1 MSIWNRQQYLDLM
14 QFKPVPRPFFAE
26 LFGPLVGLEEE
37 WQAQGAGP
45 TELDL
50 STFGFDGV
58 QRRRVP
64 IYTGIFPWR
73 QKRVISE
80 SDTELIQE
88 DHYGRRMKL
97 CKGFAT
103 IPLPQSHPVADM
115 DDWMGLR
122 DRYCF
127 HAGRLEPDWDQPVAA
142 DTMSVLYIPGGFDE
156 PRQLLGEEELCC
168 AVYEQPELIHDML
181 TVIGDQIVLV
191 LQRLI
196 QAGVRVDQI
205 SIHEDMAGKSG
216 PLFGPT
222 QIETFLQSYYQRVWT
237 QAQEAGAQLFSQD
250 SDGDMRPVIDAFK
263 RCGVNVMFPC
273 EPAAGMDITTIRA
286 EHGSSLA
293 LAGGIDKHVLRQG
306 QQAIDVELERKL
318 IPALHSGCVFGL
330 DHRIPGGTPLDAYR
344 YYVRNARERLGLE
357 PNPEPGWQRM
367 AF

>member
-237 QAQEAGAQLFSQD
+237 
-250 SDGDMRPVIDAFK
+250 
-263 RCGVNVMFPC
+263 
-273 EPAAGMDITTIRA
+273 
-286 EHGSSLA
+286 H
-293 LAGGIDKHVLRQG
+293 AGGGGATLQPGFRWRHAPGHRRLQALRRKRDVPLRAG
-306 QQAIDVELERKL
+306 SGHGYHHDPRRAWQQ
-318 IPALHSGCVFGL
+318 
-330 DHRIPGGTPLDAYR
+330 PG
-344 YYVRNARERLGLE
+344 
-357 PNPEPGWQRM
+357 PGWRYRQACAPTGPTGHRR
-367 AF
+367 